1 MVGKIL
7 EVIDKKHEENI
18 QMAKQLHQI
27 YEEITAAKLENGE
40 NGETND
46 AEQAAEWLANN
57 QDLNS
62 QNKYYK
68 NKLSYIW
75 LN

>member
-46 AEQAAEWLANN
+46 AEQAAE
-57 QDLNS
+57 
-62 QNKYYK
+62 
-68 NKLSYIW
+68 
-75 LN
+75 